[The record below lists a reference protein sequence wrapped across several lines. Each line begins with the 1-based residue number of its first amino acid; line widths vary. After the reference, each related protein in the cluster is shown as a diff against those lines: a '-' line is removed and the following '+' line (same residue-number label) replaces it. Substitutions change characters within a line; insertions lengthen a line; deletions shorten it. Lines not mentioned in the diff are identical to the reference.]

1 MKIILALGKNCGIL
15 KAGANQPTKNKM
27 YKMKSNWSSKENEL
41 VDKMDRA
48 AYCAGSTE
56 LLDYLQAEFDKKQ
69 AAAAEAAAAEAAAA
83 EAATL

>member
-1 MKIILALGKNCGIL
+1 
-15 KAGANQPTKNKM
+15 M

-48 AYCAGSTE
+48 AYCAGSVE
-56 LLDYLQAEFDKKQ
+56 LLDQLQAEFDKKQ
-69 AAAAEAAAAEAAAA
+69 AAAAAEAAAA